1 MKEIIRTIVYEWK
14 NRKLPKVLER
24 EINLSGYKDVA
35 PGKIIM
41 ITGFRRVGKT
51 YAVFHFI
58 DELLKDMDKEEVVY
72 INFEDERIP
81 VVTKFLT
88 ELLPVIKETN
98 KKEVKYLFLD
108 EIQNIPNWSK
118 WLRRICD
125 TENVM
130 IFVTGSS
137 SKLSNKDIPTELRGR
152 ALELKVFPL
161 SFSEFLN
168 FKGIKVDADAAKYS
182 ENEKAKVMKA
192 VNEYVTLG
200 GMPEVVLA
208 SEDRKP
214 EIIQQYYGTVVRKDI
229 VERNGVKNEEN
240 LKNLMRM
247 LMNSTYYSIS
257 KSYDSMKSMGYKI
270 GKTTLQ
276 RYIGYIENSYFMYSL
291 PFFSYKVKDQLQY
304 PRKVFFIDNSFIG
317 MLSTKFS
324 RNTGRLY
331 ENAVFIELKRRE
343 KPLTDIYYWK
353 DRSGKEVD
361 FVVMEDAKVKQ
372 LIQVCY
378 DIGDYDTKK
387 REIKALLKASRE
399 LKCRNLMVIT
409 SEHEGV
415 ERVKNKTVKFVPLW
429 KWLLAGKP

>member
-1 MKEIIRTIVYEWK
+1 
-14 NRKLPKVLER
+14 
-24 EINLSGYKDVA
+24 
-35 PGKIIM
+35 
-41 ITGFRRVGKT
+41 
-51 YAVFHFI
+51 
-58 DELLKDMDKEEVVY
+58 
-72 INFEDERIP
+72 
-81 VVTKFLT
+81 
-88 ELLPVIKETN
+88 
-98 KKEVKYLFLD
+98 
-108 EIQNIPNWSK
+108 
-118 WLRRICD
+118 
-125 TENVM
+125 VM